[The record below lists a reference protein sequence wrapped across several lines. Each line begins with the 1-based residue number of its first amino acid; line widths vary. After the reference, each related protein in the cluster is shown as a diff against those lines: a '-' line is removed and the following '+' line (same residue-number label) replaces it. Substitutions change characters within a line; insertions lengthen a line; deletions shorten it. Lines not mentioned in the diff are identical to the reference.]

1 MSFEVTVTIGGE
13 AGQGIQT
20 VGDLLGLVCHGAGL
34 YVMAINDFESR
45 IRGGH
50 SFFQI
55 RISDRPIQ
63 APRRPVHLLVC
74 MDAKTYDLHRHE
86 VVTDGLILM
95 DEEISASAESAV
107 RLPINALAKQ
117 AGGKIM
123 ANTVA
128 AAACLSLLGAPFD
141 LLDAVLKKQFDKKDA
156 SVAADNIKAAD
167 LGFKAVADIAF
178 KWKIPGIFPT
188 KPEGK
193 LLTGA
198 KAFALGAVAADC
210 RFAAFY
216 PMSPATGII
225 QHLSEFTK
233 DLNLV
238 VEQAEDE
245 IAAINMII
253 GAAFAGARSL
263 TATSGGGFCLM
274 TEALGLAGITETPIV
289 VINAQ
294 RPGPATGMAT
304 RTGQGD
310 LLFVIRAAPDEFPRF
325 VFAPATVEDAFEI
338 AQRAFELAD
347 KYQTP
352 VIILTDQYLN
362 DSVFVTASK
371 LLIPAAINRYI
382 VTDADM
388 DDPGSYKRYALASDG
403 VSPRALPCSGH
414 ALVMVSGNE
423 HRPDGHSS
431 EAMDVRVS
439 MVDKRNAKLD
449 GMIREMNPPRLYH
462 QNSKNLLVTWG
473 STAGAVIEAVDL
485 LRKEGVDVG
494 CAVFTDI
501 WPFPAETAK
510 EILGKTKRFITV
522 ENNSLAQFGRLICEQ
537 TGLSYTDAILRYD
550 GRPMFPE
557 DIIAGFNKIVSGQ
570 ASRKN

>member
-1 MSFEVTVTIGGE
+1 MSFDVTATIGGE

-34 YVMAINDFESR
+34 HIMAINDFESR

-55 RISDRPIQ
+55 RISDRPVH

-74 MDAKTYDLHRHE
+74 MDAKTYDMHRHE

-95 DEEISASAESAV
+95 DEEISASSDRAV
-107 RLPINALAKQ
+107 RLPITSLAKQ
-117 AGGKIM
+117 AGGIIM

-128 AAACLSLLGAPFD
+128 AAACLALLGAPFD
-141 LLDAVLKKQFDKKDA
+141 LLEAVLEKQFEKKDA
-156 SVAADNIKAAD
+156 SVSADNISAAKLGFQAAAD
-167 LGFKAVADIAF
+167 ISFKF
-178 KWKIPGIFPT
+178 KIPATFPT
-188 KPEGK
+188 NPEGR

-198 KAFALGAVAADC
+198 RAFALGAAAADC

-225 QHLSEFTK
+225 QHLSEFTR

-253 GAAFAGARSL
+253 GASFAGARSM
-263 TATSGGGFCLM
+263 TATSGGGFSLM

-325 VFAPATVEDAFEI
+325 VFAPATVEDAFDI
-338 AQRAFELAD
+338 TQRAFDLAD
-347 KYQTP
+347 KYQVP

-362 DSVFVTASK
+362 DAVFVTASE
-371 LLIPAAINRYI
+371 LSMPATVNRFI

-388 DDPGSYKRYALASDG
+388 EDPRSYQRYAVTRNG
-403 VSPRALPCSGH
+403 VSPRALPCMGK

-431 EAMDVRVS
+431 EAISVRVS
-439 MVDKRNAKLD
+439 MVDKRNAKLT
-449 GMIREMNPPRLYH
+449 GMIKEMQPPRLYH
-462 QNSKNLLVTWG
+462 ENSDVLLVTWG
-473 STAGAVIEAVDL
+473 SAAGAVIEAVDL
-485 LRKEGVDVG
+485 LRSEGADVG

-501 WPFPAETAK
+501 WPFRLDAVEG
-510 EILGKTKRFITV
+510 ILGRAKRFITV
-522 ENNSLAQFGRLICEQ
+522 ENNSLAQFGQLIREQ
-537 TGLSYTDAILRYD
+537 TGRSYAGAILKYD

-557 DIIAGFNKIVSGQ
+557 DIIAGFKKAVSEK
-570 ASRKN
+570 ASRSE

>member
-1 MSFEVTVTIGGE
+1 MSFDVTVTIGGE

-55 RISDRPIQ
+55 RISDRPIK

-74 MDAKTYDLHRHE
+74 MDAKTYDVHQHE
-86 VVTDGLILM
+86 VVADGLILM
-95 DEEISASAESAV
+95 DEEISSSAESAV
-107 RLPINALAKQ
+107 RLPITSLAKQ
-117 AGGKIM
+117 AGGRIM

-128 AAACLSLLGAPFD
+128 AAACLALLGAPFN
-141 LLDAVLKKQFDKKDA
+141 LLEAVLKKQFEKKDA
-156 SVAADNIKAAD
+156 AVSADNISAAKLGFQAAAD
-167 LGFKAVADIAF
+167 ISFKF
-178 KWKIPGIFPT
+178 KIPGTFPA
-188 KPEGK
+188 KSEGK

-198 KAFALGAVAADC
+198 RAFALGAAAADC

-253 GAAFAGARSL
+253 GASFAGVRSL
-263 TATSGGGFCLM
+263 TATSGGGFSLM

-289 VINAQ
+289 VVNAQ

-338 AQRAFELAD
+338 TRKAFELAD
-347 KYQTP
+347 KYQVP
-352 VIILTDQYLN
+352 VIILSDQYLN
-362 DSVFVTASK
+362 DSVFVTASTFS
-371 LLIPAAINRYI
+371 IPTTVNRFI

-388 DDPGSYKRYALASDG
+388 DDPGSYERYALASDG
-403 VSPRALPCSGH
+403 ISPRALPCNGN

-423 HRPDGHSS
+423 HHPDGHSS
-431 EAMDVRVS
+431 EAISVRVS
-439 MVDKRNAKLD
+439 MVDKRNSKLA
-449 GMIREMNPPRLYH
+449 GMIKEMKPPRLYH
-462 QNSKNLLVTWG
+462 ENSDVLLVTLG
-473 STAGAVIEAVDL
+473 SNAGAVIEAVDL
-485 LRKEGVDVG
+485 LRSGGADVG

-501 WPFPAETAK
+501 WPFPADTAK
-510 EILGKTKRFITV
+510 EILSRAKQFITV
-522 ENNSLAQFGRLICEQ
+522 ENNSLAQFGQLIREQ
-537 TGLSYTDAILRYD
+537 TGLLYAGAVLKYD

-557 DIIAGFNKIVSGQ
+557 DIVEGFK
-570 ASRKN
+570 KNNEVAHG